1 MEKIV
6 IKGIPTS
13 LARLI
18 GFDLGIHVYEE
29 NNLDR
34 IDLNNK
40 VELIFPTTIEKISSS
55 FVQGFFAGFVKKVGK
70 NTAKEQVVIRMKDD
84 DLTEMFYK
92 KLY

>member
-40 VELIFPTTIEKISSS
+40 VEIIFPTTIEKISSS
-55 FVQGFFAGFVKKVGK
+55 FV
-70 NTAKEQVVIRMKDD
+70 
-84 DLTEMFYK
+84 
-92 KLY
+92 